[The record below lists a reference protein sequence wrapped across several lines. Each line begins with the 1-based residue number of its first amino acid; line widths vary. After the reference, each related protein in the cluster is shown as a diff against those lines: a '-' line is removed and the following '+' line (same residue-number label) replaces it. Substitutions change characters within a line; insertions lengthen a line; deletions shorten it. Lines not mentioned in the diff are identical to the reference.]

1 MGISGLV
8 LLSARSEMLLA
19 VSKHSLVF
27 LSWFSYRY
35 RSMRCLLR
43 HDLRL
48 LRSLRRVMNHRVSVF
63 HPDTVSAGLRSKQF
77 HERVVLFLFRPVALP
92 FEQIFEGRET
102 YRLGR
107 HHPSRFGF

>member
-27 LSWFSYRY
+27 LSWFSFRH

-77 HERVVLFLFRPVALP
+77 HERVVVFLFRPVALP
-92 FEQIFEGRET
+92 FEQSRDGRET
-102 YRLGR
+102 HRAGL
-107 HHPSRFGF
+107 HHARERSF